1 MASVVGVQVPRW
13 ACRASEEFSYLCH
26 GKFGP
31 CGPRQTVV
39 TQDDLAALDLFL
51 WHGSGPRAG
60 AQLGC
65 NQSTISRRVQ
75 RCTEVFGLRLKRR
88 QGEWALSGHS
98 LLLQMEREIHQ
109 MARLLGQSS
118 LRLEGFPAGSA
129 PLVHPPPPGWA
140 VGPLD
145 AVGTGAPLA
154 LLRDRVIDAWIT
166 DAAEDLT
173 PAVDFPAQVW
183 PLARQPI
190 TLLAHP
196 SHPLVG
202 ETNLT
207 LADLKRFPTPKIPA
221 EGFPRSH
228 AICADIGLG
237 TLEIAKRRYDP
248 DSWEGQT
255 ADQVTLA
262 FTTPLNLRAF
272 PSLVPLDSG
281 PLFTNRLALVC
292 RADVAENTKLQDLHC
307 LLLARLQHL
316 QSRHPQLERLRL
328 LS

>member
-1 MASVVGVQVPRW
+1 
-13 ACRASEEFSYLCH
+13 
-26 GKFGP
+26 
-31 CGPRQTVV
+31 VV

-51 WHGSGPRAG
+51 WHGNGPRAG

-75 RCTEVFGLRLKRR
+75 RCTDVFGLRLKRR
-88 QGEWALSGHS
+88 QGDWVLSAQS

-109 MARLLGQSS
+109 MARLHGQSC
-118 LRLEGFPAGSA
+118 LRLEGFPVGSH
-129 PLVHPPPPGWA
+129 PLVKPPPPGWA

-145 AVGTGAPLA
+145 AVGTGPPLA
-154 LLRDRVIDAWIT
+154 LLRDRVIDAWLT

-173 PAVDFPAQVW
+173 PALDFPARVW

-196 SHPLVG
+196 GHPLVG

-207 LADLKRFPTPKIPA
+207 LADLQRFPTTMIPA

-237 TLEIAKRRYDP
+237 TVEIAKRRYDP

-272 PSLVPLDSG
+272 PSLRPIDSG

-292 RADVAENTKLQDLHC
+292 RTDVGEHPRLQDLHC
-307 LLLARLQHL
+307 LLMARLQHL

-328 LS
+328 LA

>member
-1 MASVVGVQVPRW
+1 
-13 ACRASEEFSYLCH
+13 
-26 GKFGP
+26 
-31 CGPRQTVV
+31 VV
-39 TQDDLAALDLFL
+39 TLDDLAGLDLFL
-51 WHGSGPRAG
+51 WNGSGPKAAALLR
-60 AQLGC
+60 C

-88 QGEWALSGHS
+88 QGEWVLSEQS

-109 MARLLGQSS
+109 LTRLLGQSP
-118 LRLEGFPAGSA
+118 LRLEGFPSGSA
-129 PLVHPPPPGWA
+129 PLVKPPPPGWFI
-140 VGPLD
+140 GPLD
-145 AVGTGAPLA
+145 AVGTTAPLA
-154 LLRDRVIDAWIT
+154 LLRDRVIDAWLT
-166 DAAEDLT
+166 DSAEDL
-173 PAVDFPAQVW
+173 PPSLDFPARVW
-183 PLARQPI
+183 PLARQPV

-196 SHPLVG
+196 NHPLAN

-207 LADLKRFPTPKIPA
+207 LADLLRFPAPIIPA

-248 DSWEGQT
+248 ESWEGQT

-262 FTTPLNLRAF
+262 FTTPLNARAF

-292 RADVAENTKLQDLHC
+292 RSDVGEHAKLQDLHC
-307 LLLARLQHL
+307 LLMARLQHL
-316 QSRHPQLERLRL
+316 QSRHPQLRKLQL
-328 LS
+328 LA